1 MPFRHSRQK
10 RRLLLCDNQF
20 KWKPLYCDKAK
31 NAFVTKATFPPNINE
46 IFPKVFAFEYPC
58 NNLNLT
64 AEADK
69 KRLQNQ
75 NKYAILYL
83 VQAGVVKLADA
94 LDSKSSGSDTVPV
107 QVRPPAPSSPQGDI
121 YHGKRKRLPFLFS
134 PSAPLPQKLSLFR
147 DSHLP
152 LALSHKK

>member
-107 QVRPPAPSSPQGDI
+107 QVRPPAPS
-121 YHGKRKRLPFLFS
+121 RVARF
-134 PSAPLPQKLSLFR
+134 
-147 DSHLP
+147 
-152 LALSHKK
+152 